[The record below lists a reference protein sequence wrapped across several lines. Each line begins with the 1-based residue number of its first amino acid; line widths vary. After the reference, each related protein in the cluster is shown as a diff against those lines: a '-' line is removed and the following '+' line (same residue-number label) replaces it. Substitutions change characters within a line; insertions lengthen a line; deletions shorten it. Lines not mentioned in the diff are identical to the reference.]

1 MSFSKKMRSRNR
13 KEKKPKQTKKTKIE
27 LIKEKLYWLPLDT
40 KILIFKMCIDNHM
53 KEWAKEHAGKLKL
66 TNDFV
71 KSVDYPK
78 VEEDYAE
85 HTLFRPNKRN
95 GFLRQLEVFGHDNT
109 QIQPWLKSNIC
120 RPCHAKHVNKGDFLV
135 SSKIEEYMLDKDKVY
150 EDVLDQIDYREYT
163 NLDNK
168 FWVGKNCRCLV
179 CDLIRLQY
187 REQNIKLTT
196 LPMTDRLHKTYAGI
210 VYHPGK
216 KQWNPLTVRQ
226 RKQEKDKLRNH
237 KRKQK
242 KKLDRMLAWPYLHR
256 QLIYQMYE

>member
-1 MSFSKKMRSRNR
+1 MSFSKKMRARNR
-13 KEKKPKQTKKTKIE
+13 KDKKPKQTKKTKIE
-27 LIKEKLYWLPLDT
+27 LIKEKIYWLPLDI
-40 KILIFKMCIDNHM
+40 KIAIFKMCIDNHM

-66 TNDFV
+66 TNNFV
-71 KSVDYPK
+71 KSVDYPML
-78 VEEDYAE
+78 EGDYAI
-85 HTLFRPNKRN
+85 HPRPNGRN
-95 GFLRQLEVFGHDNT
+95 GFLRQLEIFGYDST

-120 RPCHAKHVNKGDFLV
+120 RPCHASNVNKGDFLV

-150 EDVLDQIDYREYT
+150 EDVLDQIDYREYS

-216 KQWNPLTVRQ
+216 KQWKPLTVRQ

-237 KRKQK
+237 KRKLK
-242 KKLDRMLAWPYLHR
+242 KELDRIDAWWAAGSLVYR
-256 QLIYQMYE
+256 M

>member
-13 KEKKPKQTKKTKIE
+13 KDKKPKQTKKTKIE
-27 LIKEKLYWLPLDT
+27 LIKDKLYWLPLDI
-40 KILIFKMCIDNHM
+40 KIAIFRMCIDNHM

-78 VEEDYAE
+78 LEGDYAI
-85 HTLFRPNKRN
+85 HPRPNGRN
-95 GFLRQLEVFGHDNT
+95 GFLRKLEIFGYDST
-109 QIQPWLKSNIC
+109 QIQPWLNTKVC
-120 RPCHAKHVNKGDFLV
+120 RPCHASNVNKGDFLV
-135 SSKIEEYMLDKDKVY
+135 SSKIEEYILDKDKVY
-150 EDVLDQIDYREYT
+150 DDVLAQIDYREYS

-237 KRKQK
+237 KRKLK
-242 KKLDRMLAWPYLHR
+242 KELDRIDAWWAAGSLVYR
-256 QLIYQMYE
+256 M